1 MNWVIFNLK
10 FISVST
16 LTMRTAGQTQ
26 NLQRPVGEMTRQ
38 NESRYKNGGLA
49 DSELSNVSASVS
61 ELVFEFK
68 GENGQN
74 SKFQGSTQRS
84 SATFGEDITNSSAQ
98 KKFAEK
104 SKEPTSSFNL
114 VPIDYCRSRSL
125 HPQLGGMPSPRAL
138 FSKTVQRR
146 VSPR

>member
-1 MNWVIFNLK
+1 
-10 FISVST
+10 
-16 LTMRTAGQTQ
+16 MRTAGQTQ

-114 VPIDYCRSRSL
+114 VPIDYSS
-125 HPQLGGMPSPRAL
+125 QQVAPSSIRGNAEPSGPL
-138 FSKTVQRR
+138 FKDSAEASEPKVK
-146 VSPR
+146 SAS